1 MVSLP
6 LTRPTI
12 GCPIKSERPEV
23 PMKRRSIAIVTAA
36 LWAVAL
42 LAVLGLVVARRRAGL
57 PTSAGQ
63 DSPAISAATRRALV
77 EARRIVVVEGPPDD
91 DPRGVS
97 TWDPA
102 LTASAASAIVDDLRS
117 EGFRRAG
124 GSRSGRPGRRV
135 EGPDVLGPEGAEPG
149 LARGPRRLHA
159 DALVFV
165 AVRSLRARPEGAD
178 ALICNY
184 EGKGWLRLPADG
196 SKRKLAWDRSG
207 QLRTARSP
215 GEDAPAFRAGRGRT
229 ELAKRW
235 GVELIGPDLA
245 ARLAR
250 ARRAGDAP
258 SSSSPT
264 PSETR

>member
-1 MVSLP
+1 MN
-6 LTRPTI
+6 
-12 GCPIKSERPEV
+12 
-23 PMKRRSIAIVTAA
+23 RRSITIVTAA

-57 PTSAGQ
+57 PTSAGP
-63 DSPAISAATRRALV
+63 DSTVMSPATREALLG
-77 EARRIVVVEGPPDD
+77 ARRIVVVEGPPDD

-117 EGFRRAG
+117 EGFRRAV
-124 GSRSGRPGRRV
+124 GSEKPAPAVVSRV
-135 EGPDVLGPEGAEPG
+135 RTLGPKGRDPASPVV
-149 LARGPRRLHA
+149 PSFHA

-165 AVRSLRARPEGAD
+165 AVRSLRAKPEGAN
-178 ALICNY
+178 ALICDY

-207 QLRTARSP
+207 RLRTARSP
-215 GEDAPAFRAGRGRT
+215 GDDDLEFKTGRASA

-235 GVELIGPDLA
+235 GAELIGTDLA
-245 ARLAR
+245 ARLNR
-250 ARRAGDAP
+250 PRRPGDGGP
-258 SSSSPT
+258 HQEIHP
-264 PSETR
+264 